1 MKFFNYKFLLRRLKR
16 TLNYYHF
23 NLSKKRFLYFVLKTT
38 CILFWR
44 WPSVGVSV
52 RTSRRWTTRSW
63 AAACATTTT
72 RTSSTRRRANATST
86 ASCATCK
93 ACWERRRRR
102 SWAAW
107 TSHPRSPGGP
117 RGPSTAPGRGGRSED
132 YGSEGSVRTC
142 EPLKVKICSISGI
155 KKLKVQQKPVN
166 NTSAARGVLCFYFI
180 CNIFDTKLVSTSK
193 TSANCCLFHGVYL

>member
-1 MKFFNYKFLLRRLKR
+1 MNASC
-16 TLNYYHF
+16 T
-23 NLSKKRFLYFVLKTT
+23 LKTT

-102 SWAAW
+102 SWAAS
-107 TSHPRSPGGP
+107 TSHPQSPGGP

-132 YGSEGSVRTC
+132 YGSEGSGRTC
-142 EPLKVKICSISGI
+142 GPLKVKMCSISGI
-155 KKLKVQQKPVN
+155 KKKLKVQQTPVN
-166 NTSAARGVLCFYFI
+166 NTSAAAATGSFVLFILFVIFLIQNSCLPPRLQPTVVCFMVFI
-180 CNIFDTKLVSTSK
+180 CK
-193 TSANCCLFHGVYL
+193 